1 MYTAEAI
8 EENTKLKFKN
18 TRKFSPMRGPTLALI
33 IGIAVVVIAT
43 VIALRQVSPPQTP
56 PPPAPP
62 AIEIKYDPQLAEKGR
77 RYFSEIGCDACHS
90 IRSLGI
96 SGGAMGPDLSK
107 TLLGNPGVGG
117 SVIGRYFREK
127 GLENPAADPEKAAE
141 LLKEYMIDP
150 PPYSTTMRTQARA
163 YKATYSDWATDQV
176 PALVELMKEAAAKA
190 SR

>member
-1 MYTAEAI
+1 
-8 EENTKLKFKN
+8 
-18 TRKFSPMRGPTLALI
+18 MRGPTLALI

-43 VIALRQVSPPQTP
+43 VIALQQLSTPPTSPPAAPTQTTTP
-56 PPPAPP
+56 PTGATPT
-62 AIEIKYDPQLAEKGR
+62 IEIRYDSQLAEKGR
-77 RYFSEIGCDACHS
+77 QYFSEIGCTACHS

-96 SGGAMGPDLSK
+96 SGGAVGPDLSRS
-107 TLLGNPGVGG
+107 LLGNPGAGG
-117 SVIGRYFREK
+117 SVIGRFFREK

-150 PPYSTTMRTQARA
+150 PQYSTTMRTQTRA

-176 PALVELMKEAAAKA
+176 PALVELLKEAAAKA